1 MATREVIAIF
11 GAARSGNAWAQVD
24 LGKRYLIGGCG
35 LPKNP
40 ATAFYWLDRAASQD
54 MPDAWMLIGQH
65 IPFETALRPTD
76 SSKSHVWYERA
87 FDAGVIQAGL
97 VLARM
102 VLARSDGPWDEALRR
117 KAWRGLEM
125 AAEAGVAE
133 AQWLLAQQ
141 IAIMGPDAS
150 SGLGQQY
157 SIVTHQAYRRSH
169 LKWVRRAAENGV
181 SQAQRLLADVAWAAS
196 DFATFLRWSLPAAR
210 AIDKQSSGLNC
221 VARRLPDEDIR
232 VLSRCAQA
240 LFLAADFDANEVERF
255 LELAACAGDKN
266 AQFYLGLWYAKMD
279 ANGKRLVG
287 IPRLINRRKAIHWL
301 TLAGQ
306 QGRVNAWYA
315 ISRIYLKPE
324 FSRRSLA
331 DAERYLEFAAVAGHS
346 PAQLELGERAWRARA
361 RIESNDVRAVY
372 WLQKAASQDCL
383 KALDLL
389 KIIAACATPARW
401 AQAAQRRLFTS
412 AYPFL
417 AARIELAALF
427 GLSEREALLLDLNAA
442 DFGHCLVV
450 DIRSEY
456 ARSKRRLILVGP
468 GEERQALS
476 RIVLFFENVDCTQN
490 GPEGNYRQRLYR
502 LKAVLSPGRNS
513 DAGTKRMAN
522 HHFLVA
528 S

>member
-1 MATREVIAIF
+1 MATREVIAIL
-11 GAARSGNAWAQVD
+11 GAARTGKAWAQVA
-24 LGKRYLIGGCG
+24 LGKRYLIGGGG

-40 ATAFYWLDRAASQD
+40 ATAFYWLDRAACQD
-54 MPDAWMLIGQH
+54 EAAAWMLIGQH

-87 FDAGVIQAGL
+87 FDAGVIPAGL
-97 VLARM
+97 VLARL
-102 VLARSDGPWDEALRR
+102 VLAQRDGPWDEALRR
-117 KAWRGLEM
+117 KARRGLEM
-125 AAEAGVAE
+125 AAEAGIAE

-141 IAIMGPDAS
+141 IEMMGPDAIS
-150 SGLGQQY
+150 DGSVQQDP
-157 SIVTHQAYRRSH
+157 IVADQAYRLLH
-169 LKWVRRAAENGV
+169 LKWVTRAAENGV
-181 SQAQRLLADVAWAAS
+181 SQAQRVLADVAWASS

-210 AIDKQSSGLNC
+210 VIERQSSGLNF
-221 VARRLPDEDIR
+221 VARRLSAEALI
-232 VLSRCAQA
+232 VLSRCGQA
-240 LFLAADFDANEVERF
+240 LFLAAVFDANEVERV
-255 LELAACAGDKN
+255 LELAARAGDKN
-266 AQFYLGLWYAKMD
+266 AQFYFGLWFAKMD
-279 ANGKRLVG
+279 ENGTRLAG
-287 IPRLINRRKAIHWL
+287 IPRVVDRRRAIHWL

-306 QGRVNAWYA
+306 QGHVEAWYA

-324 FSRRSLA
+324 FARRSLA

-346 PAQLELGERAWRARA
+346 AAQLELGERAWRARA

-372 WLQKAASQDCL
+372 WLQKAASQDCP

-401 AQAAQRRLFTS
+401 AQVAQRRLFTS

-427 GLSEREALLLDLNAA
+427 GLSEPEALLLDLNAA
-442 DFGHCLVV
+442 DCGHCLVV

-456 ARSKRRLILVGP
+456 TRSKRRLILVEP

-476 RIVLFFENVDCTQN
+476 RIVRFFENVDCTQN

-502 LKAVLSPGRNS
+502 LKAVLSPRCNL
-513 DAGTKRMAN
+513 DAGTKGTAN
-522 HHFLVA
+522 HHLLVA
-528 S
+528 